1 MDNKKINVIPTAEQI
16 RIANEASL
24 LKDNEQVDVPYQK
37 TSGEVEAEMEML
49 RRTAEQLKAREKMLT
64 KQEEPKS
71 IIEAPQNQVKQ
82 NQVKQEKVKVP
93 KSIINEACDNIPLP
107 SGGLIYPHKK
117 SHIMVSMLTTMD
129 ENILTAPHL
138 LESGEFINV
147 LMDRKILDPDIS
159 HKDLHVG
166 DRNAIMLWLRATAYG
181 NEYSTNVI
189 NPYNGELIEVDVD
202 LADIKVKKLGAVPDR
217 NGYFDFTLPVSKDT
231 VKFKFLTVSDTE
243 EISEERDYQ
252 LNTLNYEYATTAT
265 DILEKHIVEY
275 NGNRDKEY
283 IKNVVSIMRVGDS
296 RALRKY
302 INEIESGMDM
312 NIEVQIPG
320 GGSFTT
326 FLPIDTTFFW
336 PEL

>member
-1 MDNKKINVIPTAEQI
+1 MENKKINVIPTAEQI
-16 RIANEASL
+16 RIANESSL
-24 LKDNEQVDVPYQK
+24 LKDIEQVDVPYHK

-49 RRTAEQLKAREKMLT
+49 RRTAEQLKEREKMLN
-64 KQEEPKS
+64 KQEQPISMITSMLES
-71 IIEAPQNQVKQ
+71 TAVKQ
-82 NQVKQEKVKVP
+82 DKIKVP
-93 KSIINEACDNIPLP
+93 KTVINEACDNIPLP

-117 SHIMVSMLTTMD
+117 SHIIVSMLTAMD

-138 LESGEFINV
+138 LETGEFINV

-166 DRNAIMLWLRATAYG
+166 DRNAVMLWLRATAYG

-189 NPYNGELIEVDVD
+189 NPYNGELIEVDIN
-202 LADIKVKKLGAVPDR
+202 LADIKVKKLGAIPDR
-217 NGYFDFTLPVSKDT
+217 NGYFDFTLPVTKDT
-231 VKFKFLTVSDTE
+231 IKFKFLTVSDTE
-243 EISEERDYQ
+243 EISKERDKQ
-252 LNTLNYEYATTAT
+252 LDVLNYEYATTAT

-275 NGNRDKEY
+275 NGNRDREY
-283 IKNVVSIMRVGDS
+283 IKNMVSVMRVGDS
-296 RALRKY
+296 RGLRKY

-312 NIEVQIPG
+312 NIEVKIPG